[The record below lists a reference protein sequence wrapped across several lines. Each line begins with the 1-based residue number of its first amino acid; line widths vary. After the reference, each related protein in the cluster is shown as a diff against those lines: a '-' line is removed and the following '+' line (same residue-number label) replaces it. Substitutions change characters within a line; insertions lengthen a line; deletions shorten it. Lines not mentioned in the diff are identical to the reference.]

1 MTMQLAVHYI
11 TDSNGETTGVIVPI
25 KVWRKLTSETDYLLK
40 SPAMKKR
47 LLEAKRRRKGI
58 PLETVRAK
66 LGI

>member
-1 MTMQLAVHYI
+1 MQLDVHYI
-11 TDSNGETTGVIVPI
+11 TDNKGETTGFIVPI

-40 SPAMKKR
+40 SPTMKKR